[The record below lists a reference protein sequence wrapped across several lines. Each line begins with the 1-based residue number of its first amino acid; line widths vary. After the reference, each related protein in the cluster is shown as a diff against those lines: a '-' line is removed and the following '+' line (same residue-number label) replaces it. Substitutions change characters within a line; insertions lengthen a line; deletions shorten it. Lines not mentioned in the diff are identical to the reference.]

1 MHALLFT
8 PFCVCVLSALRV
20 TGTTE
25 PAKPAGTM
33 KAVVHVERVFGPEH
47 PGGLY
52 KHPASITQL
61 ANGDLYIAYYTGS
74 GEYAT
79 DTAVYGARLPQGET
93 KWTTP
98 VPIADTPFRSEGNPV
113 VWQAPDGLV
122 WLFYVVRYGQTWS
135 TSRIQAKTSRDGAVT
150 WSDPMLVTMTEG
162 MMVRSRPLALPKGD
176 ILLPAYLETGQDTEM
191 VGPDSCSLFFRF
203 DGRLHTWTETNHIHS
218 RIGNIQPAVAQI
230 AGDRLVCYCR
240 RGGDYAGR
248 PDGRIV
254 RAKSR
259 DGGRTWSQGQET
271 QFKNPNAAVDFLR
284 LKSGN
289 LMLIFNDSAK
299 DRSPLTA
306 ALSTD
311 GDKTYPYRRNLV
323 EGPEDY
329 AYPYAIQADDGKIHL
344 VFTSDERTTIYHA
357 TFEEA
362 DVLGHRADT
371 SR

>member
-8 PFCVCVLSALRV
+8 LICVPVLSASGE

-25 PAKPAGTM
+25 LAKPAGTM
-33 KAVVHVERVFGPEH
+33 KAVVPVERVFGPEH
-47 PGGLY
+47 PGGHY

-61 ANGDLYIAYYTGS
+61 ANGDLYIAYYTGL

-79 DTAVYGARLPQGET
+79 DTAVYGARLPQGQT
-93 KWTTP
+93 QWTTP

-113 VWQAPDGLV
+113 VWQAPDGMV

-135 TSRIQAKTSRDGAVT
+135 TSRIQAKISRDGAVT

-162 MMVRSRPLALPKGD
+162 MMVRSRPLALARGD

-218 RIGNIQPAVAQI
+218 RIGNIQPAVAQV
-230 AGDRLVCYCR
+230 ASDTLVCYCR
-240 RGGDYAGR
+240 RGGDYSGR
-248 PDGRIV
+248 PNGRIV

-259 DGGRTWSQGQET
+259 DGGRTWSDGQET

-289 LMLIFNDSAK
+289 LLLIFNDSVK

-311 GDKTYPYRRNLV
+311 GDKTYPYRRNLI

-357 TFEEA
+357 ILQES
-362 DVLGHRADT
+362 DILGHQPEG